1 MNKPSIFLLGVQKC
15 GTTAVAK
22 LLGEHV
28 ELFVP
33 SVKETYFFVDESYF
47 PKGESWYLDE
57 FYSKNSVGNAR
68 LLCDATPFYLCSE
81 EALKR
86 IASFTDDTA
95 RFVVC
100 LRNPVNRAYS
110 AYWHQRRLGNED
122 VNFEDA
128 LKLETIRISDAKA
141 KGERWWRHAYTQVGF
156 YAEHLERAFSILGRE
171 RFLVLNENDLA
182 EAKAVKSRLHDFLGL
197 KNDFEIDQVSRA
209 NKSVM
214 PRSRLLQRFVV
225 GKNPLKKLIRTFV
238 PREIRSAIGQKILR
252 SNLKQFSYPPM
263 DNSTR
268 ELLNGIFADDL
279 ARLGRLGV
287 DVPKSWLETR
297 RL

>member
-15 GTTAVAK
+15 GTTAIAK
-22 LLGEHV
+22 MLGDHSEI
-28 ELFVP
+28 FVP

-47 PKGESWYLDE
+47 PKGESWYLEE
-57 FYSKNSVGNAR
+57 FYSNTATGNAR

-86 IASFTDDTA
+86 IASFADESA

-110 AYWHQRRLGNED
+110 AYWHQRRLGNE
-122 VNFEDA
+122 NASFEDA
-128 LKLETIRISDAKA
+128 LRLESGRISDAKA
-141 KGERWWRHAYTQVGF
+141 KGGRWWRHAYTQVGL

-182 EAKAVKSRLHDFLGL
+182 GAEALKPKLHAFLGL
-197 KNDFEIDQVSRA
+197 KDAFEIDQVSKA

-225 GKNPLKKLIRTFV
+225 GKNPLKRLIRTFV
-238 PREIRSAIGQKILR
+238 PREIRSTIGQKILR

-263 DNSTR
+263 ENSTR
-268 ELLNGIFADDL
+268 QLLNKIFADDL
-279 ARLGRLGV
+279 VELKKLGIN
-287 DVPKSWLETR
+287 VPSGWTEKKS
-297 RL
+297 